1 MVENRLKISDFAKLT
16 GSSLKT
22 VLYYHKIG
30 LLPEPERTEAGYRLY
45 GPAELTR
52 MRLINHLKNL
62 GLDLKRI
69 KDMLGDIHNHKT
81 MREVL
86 ESLQTELVSEK
97 KTLEERVAKIE
108 KLLNEKTVKLDED
121 TVESPSFQMITE
133 ILGPDQIEKY
143 DQTCPELFEQH
154 RKLYSIRDN
163 FQWEDDR
170 RESFRAYA
178 EYFKEHPEQFQISLD
193 LGARLTAL
201 SQLPEDDPE
210 IEALAR
216 DYAVFIKGIPML
228 NEKFSNNS
236 GEIKPL
242 ESFYGEMVADV
253 FSPAQMKMLQ
263 LVPKYFLYKDE
274 SKKR

>member
-1 MVENRLKISDFAKLT
+1 MENWLKISDFIKLT
-16 GSSLKT
+16 GSTLKT
-22 VLYYHKIG
+22 IRYYHKIG

-45 GPAELTR
+45 GPAELNR

-108 KLLNEKTVKLDED
+108 KLLHEETVKLDKD
-121 TVESPSFQMITE
+121 TFESPSFQMITD
-133 ILGPDQIEKY
+133 IHGPDQIEKY
-143 DQTCPELFEQH
+143 VQTSPELFEQQ

-170 RESFRAYA
+170 R
-178 EYFKEHPEQFQISLD
+178 
-193 LGARLTAL
+193 
-201 SQLPEDDPE
+201 
-210 IEALAR
+210 
-216 DYAVFIKGIPML
+216 
-228 NEKFSNNS
+228 
-236 GEIKPL
+236 
-242 ESFYGEMVADV
+242 
-253 FSPAQMKMLQ
+253 
-263 LVPKYFLYKDE
+263 
-274 SKKR
+274 